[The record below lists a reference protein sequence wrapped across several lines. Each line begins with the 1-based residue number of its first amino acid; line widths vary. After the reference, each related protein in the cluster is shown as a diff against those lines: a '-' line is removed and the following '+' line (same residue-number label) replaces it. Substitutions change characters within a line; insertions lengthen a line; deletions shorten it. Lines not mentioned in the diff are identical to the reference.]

1 MRYIQI
7 HALIEPR
14 EVAATFRGRAMLKY
28 QLRRTPILTS
38 KQTAVQYTATA
49 KIKRLV
55 TLLNV

>member
-28 QLRRTPILTS
+28 QLQRAPILTS
-38 KQTAVQYTATA
+38 KQTALQHTAMA